1 MTLRSEERDK
11 IVRMANDIANFY
23 RSDPDRDHAVA
34 GMVSHIS
41 RFWARRMREKL
52 IIHSK
57 EPQSGLSEFTLA
69 AAAKLEALA
78 AAKAATGPKSP
89 AAA

>member
-1 MTLRSEERDK
+1 MRNEERDK
-11 IVRMANDIANFY
+11 IVRMANDIAQFY

-34 GMVSHIS
+34 GMVSHIT

-52 IIHSK
+52 IAHAR
-57 EPQSGLSEFTLA
+57 EPDSGLSEFSIA
-69 AAAKLEALA
+69 AAAKLEAIA
-78 AAKAATGPKSP
+78 AAKAAAGPKSP